1 MRLTWFGATFSLEV
15 DLKQPQAG
23 ANAWLCLCEMSNDFF
38 HGHSNTLNFSTSPKL
53 HQTA

>member
-23 ANAWLCLCEMSNDFF
+23 ANA
-38 HGHSNTLNFSTSPKL
+38 
-53 HQTA
+53 